1 MPTDSHSD
9 ATDAAEERGQN
20 LRRGLAAP
28 FSLVEL
34 DPHLVLAVSAPD
46 SGIMAQE
53 DAVSAGRMR
62 ELCPYCGD
70 VPLQLALLSKH
81 VTRPHLYCDKC
92 TRCFD
97 AVYSD
102 GSPVFTFK
110 AIHRTTSQ
118 IQAL

>member
-1 MPTDSHSD
+1 MMWVERAPVISFLCGDNTMPTDSHSD

-20 LRRGLAAP
+20 LRRELAAP

-34 DPHLVLAVSAPD
+34 DPHLVLAESAPD

-81 VTRPHLYCDKC
+81 VTRPRGCPGFC
-92 TRCFD
+92 
-97 AVYSD
+97 VNS
-102 GSPVFTFK
+102 G
-110 AIHRTTSQ
+110 
-118 IQAL
+118 